1 MAPASSSSSPNPL
14 GAGGWR
20 AELLSLGCL
29 SWALEP
35 EVWGQLPVAASYEI
49 SRGMLSWGRSPS
61 MNRRMRK
68 ETQNVKLQVGDVC
81 KGGGRRQ
88 KLLEGL
94 EHLA

>member
-1 MAPASSSSSPNPL
+1 
-14 GAGGWR
+14 
-20 AELLSLGCL
+20 
-29 SWALEP
+29 
-35 EVWGQLPVAASYEI
+35 
-49 SRGMLSWGRSPS
+49 